1 MAGNTLN
8 TNATLKCPHGATVNI
23 ISSNTKV
30 SVDNA
35 FAALATDQF
44 IVAGCPFQIPIG
56 AGTKPSPCM
65 TVKWVMTDMRTTVN
79 GTPTLSKSSVGICQ
93 TAEQIPQ
100 GPVVISQ
107 TQTKVST
114 Q

>member
-1 MAGNTLN
+1 MAGSTLN
-8 TNATLKCPHGATVNI
+8 TNSALKCPHGATVNI

-30 SVDNA
+30 FVDNA
-35 FAALATDQF
+35 PAALATDQF
-44 IVAGCPFQIPIG
+44 LVSGCPFQIPIG
-56 AGTKPSPCM
+56 VGTKPSPCM
-65 TVKWVMTDMRTTVN
+65 TVKWVLTDMRTTVN
-79 GTPTLSKSSVGICQ
+79 GTPTLSTSSVGICQ

-107 TQTKVST
+107 AQTKAST